1 MCLCAGAG
9 VMDAHN
15 SISLS
20 RQVAV
25 LEHEGAC
32 SNVDRAV
39 TPAPSLAKGQVAHH
53 TLDGPEAKHRLAHA
67 LYQNIRALA
76 NAYNIHIHRRQAD
89 ALLVQILKS
98 QCPSTTARYVSRA
111 ATNSVIGIYR
121 LLCCVRALESTTKL
135 SILTIYSHYEYF

>member
-1 MCLCAGAG
+1 VCLRAGAG

-15 SISLS
+15 SIALS

-25 LEHEGAC
+25 LEQEGAC

-39 TPAPSLAKGQVAHH
+39 APAPSLAKGQVAHH
-53 TLDGPEAKHRLAHA
+53 ALDSPEAQHRLAHA

-98 QCPSTTARYVSRA
+98 QCPSTFAIYKPVSRA
-111 ATNSVIGIYR
+111 ATNSVYIGIYR
-121 LLCCVRALESTTKL
+121 YTSLY
-135 SILTIYSHYEYF
+135 IGIYR